1 MRLPDMPLSKRAWL
15 TYAALVGILVAVK
28 LFFVAVPTTFP
39 GADQATAFS
48 WPLVLGIS
56 VAGAIG
62 LLLSPHANFPDPW
75 DPTVSDAQRFGL
87 PLVEGFAYGLVTV
100 LRDMAQPANVHLA
113 FPASVPFYVF
123 GAVFLE
129 VLLRLFGL
137 TVLTFLLWKAF
148 LRGRAYGLA
157 FWTANILVALYEPL
171 PFIKEELAHAGHL
184 AGPGILVNWAFQ
196 PLFLAN
202 VLTGYMYRR
211 YGILNAVTL
220 RLAFYAIWH
229 VAYGGFR
236 PYWLAF

>member
-1 MRLPDMPLSKRAWL
+1 MRLSLIPLTRRTWL
-15 TYAALVGILVAVK
+15 TYAALVAVLVAVK
-28 LFFVAVPTTFP
+28 LFFLGVPITFP

-56 VAGAIG
+56 VLGAMG
-62 LLLSPHANFPDPW
+62 LMLSPYARFPAPW
-75 DPTVSDAQRFGL
+75 DPSVSDAQRFGL
-87 PLVEGFAYGLVTV
+87 PILEGFAYGLITV
-100 LRDMAQPANVHLA
+100 LRDLPRPTDVHLA
-113 FPASVPFYVF
+113 FPASIPFYLF

-137 TVLTFLLWKAF
+137 TVLTVLLGKLL

-157 FWTANILVALYEPL
+157 FWTANVVVALYEPL
-171 PFIKEELAHAGHL
+171 PFIREELAHAGHL
-184 AGPGILVNWAFQ
+184 AGPGILVDWAFQ

-211 YGILNAVTL
+211 YGILNAVVL
-220 RLAFYAIWH
+220 RVSFYVVWH

-236 PYWLAF
+236 PYWLSF